1 MAVTLGV
8 LMQSYGLQVARVPEA
23 PGHAA
28 FATPVAGRPPSG
40 PHPPSLPRLRLCS
53 CPGRAGDEMAA
64 LAAPAGLPPASR

>member
-40 PHPPSLPRLRLCS
+40 PR
-53 CPGRAGDEMAA
+53 RAAN
-64 LAAPAGLPPASR
+64 S